1 MSAVLMGKSGHAIF
15 EVVPKEKEQMEGP
28 ASAGPNMRARSSLES
43 LSKAAAPREGKRWS
57 RGSAPARMDPSVVTT
72 ERESRGIV
80 SRVLGW
86 WHSLRHPTGVQPL
99 EKQVAKASSDRLRD
113 HLNTSKAANT
123 RKMRHSA
130 PAKVTRSSQYRL
142 EIIAEGTEHSP
153 CEFTKESRN
162 ATRSTELA
170 RDCNL
175 PWEPDTV
182 LTQTG

>member
-1 MSAVLMGKSGHAIF
+1 MPMSTSLMGKGGHAMF
-15 EVVPKEKEQMEGP
+15 EVVPKEKEQMDGP
-28 ASAGPNMRARSSLES
+28 ASGGPNMRARSNSES
-43 LSKAAAPREGKRWS
+43 LSKGNRWS
-57 RGSAPARMDPSVVTT
+57 RRSAPARMDPSVMTT

-80 SRVLGW
+80 SRMVGW
-86 WHSLRHPTGVQPL
+86 WHSFRHPSGVQPL
-99 EKQVAKASSDRLRD
+99 EKQLAKASADRLRD
-113 HLNTSKAANT
+113 HLNTSKAADT

-142 EIIAEGTEHSP
+142 EIIAEGTENSP
-153 CEFTKESRN
+153 CEFTKAEESPRP
-162 ATRSTELA
+162 TVSTELA